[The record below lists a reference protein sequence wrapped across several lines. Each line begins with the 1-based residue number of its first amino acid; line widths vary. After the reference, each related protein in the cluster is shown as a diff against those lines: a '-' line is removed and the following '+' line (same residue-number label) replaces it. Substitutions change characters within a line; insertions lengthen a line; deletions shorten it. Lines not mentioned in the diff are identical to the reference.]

1 MAECPKECSLCG
13 YRLRHGN
20 FFPTCGYCYEVW
32 RNATHWKSQRRQWVD
47 YGQQEV
53 RRQQGQQWQPRFV
66 DDVKGDSSEGSV
78 QGNATEGKSN
88 GKGRRGK
95 GKGKNKKGQK

>member
-1 MAECPKECSLCG
+1 MP
-13 YRLRHGN
+13 RVGN
-20 FFPTCGYCYEVW
+20 ASAGKW
-32 RNATHWKSQRRQWVD
+32 AD

-53 RRQQGQQWQPRFV
+53 RRQQGQPWQPRLA
-66 DDVKGDSSEGSV
+66 DIDETKGDSSEGSV
-78 QGNATEGKSN
+78 QGNAAEGKSN

>member
-1 MAECPKECSLCG
+1 M
-13 YRLRHGN
+13 R
-20 FFPTCGYCYEVW
+20 
-32 RNATHWKSQRRQWVD
+32 WKSQRRQWVD

-53 RRQQGQQWQPRFV
+53 RRQQGQQWQPRLAYV
-66 DDVKGDSSEGSV
+66 DESKGDSSEGSV
-78 QGNATEGKSN
+78 QGNAAEGKSN